1 MKRLLALTAVAL
13 AAAATGC
20 ADNRMR
26 TAACNPCAPAAPA
39 CAPCGPVATSV
50 AAPACA
56 TCGPAAPDY
65 APAIGGVQMMPGQ
78 VITPTPEVYTP
89 APQ

>member
-39 CAPCGPVATSV
+39 CAPCGPVA
-50 AAPACA
+50 AAPACT
-56 TCGPAAPDY
+56 TCGTVGGDY
-65 APAIGGVQMMPGQ
+65 APPIGGVQMMPGQ